1 MLVNSLLQRRYVTDA
16 TSQSSLPFKDSLGN
30 STSFSARAYASM
42 NLEMSKENSI
52 EIARDLYW
60 LNKTF
65 N

>member
-1 MLVNSLLQRRYVTDA
+1 MLVNSLLLRRYLTDA
-16 TSQSSLPFKDSLGN
+16 TGQTSLPFKDSLGN
-30 STSFSARAYASM
+30 STSFTARAYAGM

-52 EIARDLYW
+52 DIARDLYW